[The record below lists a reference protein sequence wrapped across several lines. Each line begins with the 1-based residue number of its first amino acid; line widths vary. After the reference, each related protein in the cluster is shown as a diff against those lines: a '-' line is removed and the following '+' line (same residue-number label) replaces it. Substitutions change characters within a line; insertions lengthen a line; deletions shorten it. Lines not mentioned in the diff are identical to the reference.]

1 VVEALPVPDTQR
13 HTKTD
18 DKANDD
24 AAPKLD
30 PLPPALREGLDDYLL
45 ALRVEA
51 GLSRATLA
59 AYESDL
65 SLFLT
70 WLTGRGVTTYDT
82 LTTDHIVDYLAHRR
96 DAELA
101 EATVARDL
109 VAIRTLLRH
118 LVSEGLLQ
126 RDPAALLRAPI
137 LAHHLP
143 HTLTIEAVDQ
153 LLRAPRGP
161 GWIPLRDRALFEVLY
176 ACGARVSEAVGL
188 TIDHLEPALR
198 VLRLHGKGDKVR
210 IVPLGERAA
219 DALTEW
225 LTVGR
230 KQLPNS
236 ANRSEVFLTKSGNPL
251 SRTDAW
257 RRLKHWALVAGLP
270 AGVTPHT
277 LRHSFATHLLQAGAD
292 LRAVQEM
299 LGHASLRT
307 TEVYTHLDAE
317 HLHDLH
323 KLYHPRA

>member
-1 VVEALPVPDTQR
+1 MPEVEEEARYVTETQ
-13 HTKTD
+13 
-18 DKANDD
+18 
-24 AAPKLD
+24 PD
-30 PLPPALREGLDDYLL
+30 PLPPALRDGLDDYLL

-51 GLSRATLA
+51 GLSRSTLA

-70 WLTGRGVTTYDT
+70 WLAGRGVKTYEA
-82 LTTDHIVDYLAHRR
+82 LETDMIVDWLAHRR
-96 DAELA
+96 DGGLA

-118 LVSEGLLQ
+118 LVSEGILD
-126 RDPAALLRAPI
+126 RDPGALLRAPV
-137 LAHHLP
+137 LARHLP
-143 HTLTIEAVDQ
+143 HTLTVEAVDK
-153 LLRAPRGP
+153 LLAAPKGED
-161 GWIPLRDRALFEVLY
+161 WISQRDRALFEVLY

-188 TIDHLEPALR
+188 STDQLEPKLR

-219 DALTEW
+219 DALSSW
-225 LTVGR
+225 LNGGR
-230 KQLPNS
+230 KKLPN
-236 ANRSEVFLTKSGNPL
+236 AATRTEVFLTRSGNPL

-257 RRLKHWALVAGLP
+257 RRLKHWALASGLP
-270 AGVTPHT
+270 PGVTPHT

-292 LRAVQEM
+292 LRSVQEM
-299 LGHASLRT
+299 LGHASVRT

-317 HLHDLH
+317 HLRDLH

>member
-1 VVEALPVPDTQR
+1 VTETTPD
-13 HTKTD
+13 K
-18 DKANDD
+18 
-24 AAPKLD
+24 
-30 PLPPALREGLDDYLL
+30 LPPALRDGLDDYLL

-51 GLSRATLA
+51 GLARATLA

-70 WLTGRGVTTYDT
+70 WLSARGIKSYEQIETEA
-82 LTTDHIVDYLAHRR
+82 IVDWLAHRR
-96 DAELA
+96 DSGLQ

-118 LVSEGLLQ
+118 LVGEGLLE
-126 RDPAALLRAPI
+126 RDPGALLRAPV
-137 LAHHLP
+137 LARYLP
-143 HTLTIEAVDQ
+143 QTLSVEDVDS
-153 LLRAPRGP
+153 LLSAPKGEE
-161 GWIPLRDRALFEVLY
+161 WIALRDKALLEVLY

-188 TIDHLEPALR
+188 RTDHLEPSLR

-219 DALTEW
+219 DAINAW
-225 LTVGR
+225 LSGR
-230 KQLPNS
+230 KKMRN
-236 ANRSEVFLTKSGNPL
+236 AATRSELFLTKSGNPL

-270 AGVTPHT
+270 PGVTPHT

-299 LGHASLRT
+299 LGHASVRT
-307 TEVYTHLDAE
+307 TEVYTHLDSD
-317 HLHDLH
+317 HLRDLH
-323 KLYHPRA
+323 KLYHPRG

>member
-1 VVEALPVPDTQR
+1 MPETQ
-13 HTKTD
+13 T
-18 DKANDD
+18 
-24 AAPKLD
+24 D
-30 PLPPALREGLDDYLL
+30 PLPPALRDGLDDYLL

-51 GLSRATLA
+51 GLSRSTLA

-70 WLTGRGVTTYDT
+70 WLAARGVKSYDA
-82 LTTDHIVDYLAHRR
+82 LDTDTIVDWLAHRR
-96 DAELA
+96 DGGLA

-118 LVSEGLLQ
+118 LVSEGVLA
-126 RDPAALLRAPI
+126 RDPGALLRAPV
-137 LAHHLP
+137 LARHLP
-143 HTLTIEAVDQ
+143 RTLSVEAVDQ
-153 LLRAPRGP
+153 LLLSPEGDD
-161 GWIPLRDRALFEVLY
+161 WIALRDRALFEVLY

-188 TIDHLEPALR
+188 TTDHLEPALR

-219 DALTEW
+219 DALKKW
-225 LTVGR
+225 LEEGR
-230 KQLPNS
+230 KKLPN
-236 ANRSEVFLTKSGNPL
+236 ATTRSEVFLTKSGNPL

-257 RRLKHWALVAGLP
+257 RRLKHWALVCGLP
-270 AGVTPHT
+270 PGVTPHT

-292 LRAVQEM
+292 LRSVQEM
-299 LGHASLRT
+299 LGHASVRT

-317 HLHDLH
+317 HLRDLH

>member
-1 VVEALPVPDTQR
+1 MTETTPD
-13 HTKTD
+13 K
-18 DKANDD
+18 
-24 AAPKLD
+24 
-30 PLPPALREGLDDYLL
+30 LPPALRDGLDDYLL

-51 GLSRATLA
+51 GLARATLA

-70 WLTGRGVTTYDT
+70 WLSARGIKSYEQIETEA
-82 LTTDHIVDYLAHRR
+82 IVDWLAHRR
-96 DAELA
+96 DSGLQ

-118 LVSEGLLQ
+118 LVGEGLLK
-126 RDPAALLRAPI
+126 RDPGALLRAPV
-137 LAHHLP
+137 LARYLP
-143 HTLTIEAVDQ
+143 QTLSVEDVDS
-153 LLRAPRGP
+153 LLSAPKGEE
-161 GWIPLRDRALFEVLY
+161 WIALRDKALLEVLY

-188 TIDHLEPALR
+188 RTDHLEPSLR

-219 DALTEW
+219 DAINAW
-225 LTVGR
+225 LNSR
-230 KQLPNS
+230 KKMSN
-236 ANRSEVFLTKSGNPL
+236 AATRSELFLTKSCNPL

-270 AGVTPHT
+270 PGVTPHT

-299 LGHASLRT
+299 LGHASVRT
-307 TEVYTHLDAE
+307 TEVYTHLDSD
-317 HLHDLH
+317 HLRDLH

>member
-1 VVEALPVPDTQR
+1 MRRNSLAMPLPEEEALSVAETN
-13 HTKTD
+13 T
-18 DKANDD
+18 A
-24 AAPKLD
+24 
-30 PLPPALREGLDDYLL
+30 PLPPALRDGLDDYLL

-51 GLSRATLA
+51 GLSRSTLA

-70 WLTGRGVTTYDT
+70 WLSGRGVETYDE
-82 LTTDHIVDYLAHRR
+82 LDTDPIVDWLAHRR
-96 DAELA
+96 DAGLA

-109 VAIRTLLRH
+109 VSIRTLLRH
-118 LVSEGLLQ
+118 LVAEGVLN

-176 ACGARVSEAVGL
+176 ACGARVSEVVGL
-188 TIDHLEPALR
+188 TTDHLEPALR

-219 DALTEW
+219 DALSDW
-225 LTVGR
+225 LNNGR
-230 KQLPNS
+230 KQLPNF
-236 ANRSEVFLTKSGNPL
+236 ATRTEVFLTKSGNPL

-257 RRLKHWALVAGLP
+257 RRLKHWALIAGLP

-292 LRAVQEM
+292 LRSVQEM

-307 TEVYTHLDAE
+307 TEANTHLDAE
-317 HLHDLH
+317 HLRDLH
-323 KLYHPRA
+323 KLYHPRG